1 MSHSQRFRPVNIGPI
16 HFYATTTD
24 AEAFEGDSFVIV
36 PATDGFY
43 FDTST
48 NAPVKSRVD
57 FRCVDALGASSIIL
71 AGQTGTITANILAL
85 SASLT
90 VPSLTVTSLT
100 AASAAITTG
109 LVVTGTTSLAGTS
122 ILGDVSIG
130 TAGANKDLLVYGGV
144 AGITGAFTGDVDIDG
159 DLQGNTATYSGNV
172 LCESDLTVQGDT
184 IVQDVYVSDH
194 LQITC
199 TDADPAVVV
208 NQQGTGDI
216 LLLEDNGVEVFVL
229 HDGGITK
236 LTGTLEVTGAMVL
249 GSTLDLTG
257 LASLDGGINVDDLFT
272 VSSATGAITGSSTLD
287 VTGLSSL
294 DGGIDVNAAAFT
306 VSTAGAVSAAS
317 TLGVT
322 GSATLA
328 GITVIGGHTSMAKSL
343 TVGTQRNTT
352 ARDLRCVQISTD
364 TAILAGGYDDHTG
377 AMLYTHMT
385 GGWST
390 ADLRV
395 RISSSFT
402 TYNAAD
408 AIIIAYAKT
417 TVRDALDV
425 GGITTLTG
433 LLNADGG
440 IDVNAKC
447 TIASATGDIATDGDL
462 SVAGD
467 LHVSG
472 VVSVNTFP
480 TSIARYDATA
490 TISIPAGCNGLILE
504 IVGGGGGAGGIQGT
518 SDSSGGGG
526 AGGYVKIYITKQMFT
541 DLSLSAIYFQC
552 GTGGAG
558 KDTNENGDPGL
569 PSYCKENDVDGN
581 QIAQA
586 DGGQEGFRGA
596 EYSRGGLSGYGSVE
610 LAYDDI
616 CEIIYGEIGNRG
628 HNTGISTPVMFGGY
642 GGKSHFGRGGRGAS
656 EWSLPLSGIKG
667 GGGGGTI
674 QSAGV
679 GSGNGGNG
687 MMQITFY

>member
-1 MSHSQRFRPVNIGPI
+1 
-16 HFYATTTD
+16 
-24 AEAFEGDSFVIV
+24 
-36 PATDGFY
+36 
-43 FDTST
+43 
-48 NAPVKSRVD
+48 
-57 FRCVDALGASSIIL
+57 
-71 AGQTGTITANILAL
+71 
-85 SASLT
+85 
-90 VPSLTVTSLT
+90 
-100 AASAAITTG
+100 
-109 LVVTGTTSLAGTS
+109 
-122 ILGDVSIG
+122 
-130 TAGANKDLLVYGGV
+130 
-144 AGITGAFTGDVDIDG
+144 
-159 DLQGNTATYSGNV
+159 
-172 LCESDLTVQGDT
+172 
-184 IVQDVYVSDH
+184 
-194 LQITC
+194 
-199 TDADPAVVV
+199 
-208 NQQGTGDI
+208 
-216 LLLEDNGVEVFVL
+216 
-229 HDGGITK
+229 
-236 LTGTLEVTGAMVL
+236 VL

-472 VVSVNTFP
+472 TISGNTFP

-490 TISIPAGCNGLILE
+490 TIPIPAGCNGLIIE
-504 IVGGGGGAGGIQGT
+504 MVGGGGSGGGYGVNWDSGGGGGGAGYI
-518 SDSSGGGG
+518 
-526 AGGYVKIYITKQMFT
+526 KIFLTKNMIS
-541 DLSLSAIYFQC
+541 DLSLSAIYFVPGDG
-552 GTGGAG
+552 GTGVLGAVDG
-558 KDTNENGDPGL
+558 ENGED
-569 PSYCKENDVDGN
+569 SECYENDVDGDLIGQAN
-581 QIAQA
+581 GGYGGIRGNNSAQ
-586 DGGQEGFRGA
+586 GGN
-596 EYSRGGLSGYGSVE
+596 SGYGSVQS
-610 LAYDDI
+610 AYDDI
-616 CEIIYGEIGNRG
+616 HEIKYGENGESGFQSASNADNKIG
-628 HNTGISTPVMFGGY
+628 GG
-642 GGKSHFGRGGRGAS
+642 GGWSFFGRGGRGG
-656 EWSLPLSGIKG
+656 SGVAHAQSGVIG
-667 GGGGGTI
+667 GGGGGAFSSLPLTDY
-674 QSAGV
+674 
-679 GSGNGGNG
+679 SGNGGDG
-687 MMQITFY
+687 RMQITFY